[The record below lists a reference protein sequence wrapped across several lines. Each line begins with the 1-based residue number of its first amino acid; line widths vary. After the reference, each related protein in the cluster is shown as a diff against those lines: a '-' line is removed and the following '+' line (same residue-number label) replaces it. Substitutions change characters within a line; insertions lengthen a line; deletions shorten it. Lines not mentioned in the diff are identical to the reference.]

1 MGIFSKLKH
10 HAKKLMGN
18 GEVLR
23 QYPHE
28 DITEA
33 VDVVEHAVD
42 TAKKAKKG
50 VKKAKSLVT
59 KKVKKKA
66 KKD

>member
-42 TAKKAKKG
+42 TAEKVKKKA
-50 VKKAKSLVT
+50 

-66 KKD
+66 KKG